1 MGYREWSTFLF
12 PDVDGYPGFTST
24 STPGKNPS
32 ATIYPPSDIEG
43 EKGFGVFN
51 KTTNNNN
58 IQKQP

>member
-24 STPGKNPS
+24 STHGKNPS

-51 KTTNNNN
+51 KKH
-58 IQKQP
+58 KQ